1 MCQHHIQFMTIS
13 QLKPGHYIL
22 WDYDNGLKIN
32 EWWSTNNYFD
42 IQDYNILDESKI
54 IDELDSLLLD
64 SVEKRLISDVPV
76 GVFLSGGLD
85 SSLIAA
91 MSSKIR
97 NKKIK
102 TYSIGFNN
110 KKYDESYY
118 SSIVAEHIRS
128 DHKIKYINHHDL
140 LSVLDEFENNFDE
153 PFSDSA
159 AFPTL
164 CISKFARK
172 EVKVVLSGDGSDE
185 LFGGYDYYKIIEK
198 IQLILN
204 LPNFLKNLLH
214 HALKIMPFHKLKL
227 LSECIQ
233 KNNIIEVYSFMRSVS
248 KDFYKI
254 SSDKNNNPFYELFL
268 ESYKKMPQK
277 LSPQQYASRLDLLH
291 TLGDGYL
298 QKLDLSSMSFSLE
311 AREPYLDKNVVEFA
325 LQLPFKFKISKHT
338 SKYILKKVAHKYL
351 PENIIHRSKKGFE
364 VPISEWLKGP
374 LKQWSLEIIENET
387 LYHNLPINMNEIK
400 KLFQAHLS
408 GYRNVTPY
416 LWNVIILLNFIQK
429 RKNLT

>member
-1 MCQHHIQFMTIS
+1 MFAFVIWDKLEKKIFGARDRMGVKPFYYYDKDKSFTFASRPNPIINLNPNLKNNYSLKSIQLYLHSGYVPAPYSIYDSIS

-64 SVEKRLISDVPV
+64 SVEKWVISDVPV

-311 AREPYLDKNVVEFA
+311 AREPYLDKNVVLFTVINIYKNCRFYP
-325 LQLPFKFKISKHT
+325 LQSTFEKKKLYK
-338 SKYILKKVAHKYL
+338 LKKL
-351 PENIIHRSKKGFE
+351 P
-364 VPISEWLKGP
+364 
-374 LKQWSLEIIENET
+374 
-387 LYHNLPINMNEIK
+387 
-400 KLFQAHLS
+400 
-408 GYRNVTPY
+408 
-416 LWNVIILLNFIQK
+416 LLN
-429 RKNLT
+429 